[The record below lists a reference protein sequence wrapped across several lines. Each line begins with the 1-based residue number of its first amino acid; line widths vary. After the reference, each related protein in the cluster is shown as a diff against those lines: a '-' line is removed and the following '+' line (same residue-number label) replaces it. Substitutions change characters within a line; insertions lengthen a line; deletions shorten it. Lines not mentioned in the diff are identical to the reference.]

1 MTLVKWMPRHNIY
14 NIFDE
19 VENLFNRSFVN
30 YDNSSFTPIVNAIEN
45 EKEYQ
50 LMIDLPGIDKKEIDI
65 SFCDG
70 VLTVSGERKY
80 LGADRII
87 SEANYGIFKRSFDLS
102 SNIREA
108 KIKASYKNGVL
119 DIIIPKEKIHKPI
132 SSKIE
137 IN

>member
-1 MTLVKWMPRHNIY
+1 MSIVKWMPKHNIY

-19 VENLFNRSFVN
+19 VENMLDRSFVN
-30 YDNSSFTPIVNAIEN
+30 YDNSSFSPIVNAIEN

-70 VLTVSGERKY
+70 FLTVSGERKC
-80 LGADRII
+80 LDGERII
-87 SEANYGIFKRSFDLS
+87 SESNYGIFKRSFELS
-102 SNIREA
+102 SNIRQI
-108 KIKASYKNGVL
+108 KIKASYKDGVL
-119 DIIIPKEKIHKPI
+119 NIIIPKEKIHKPI

>member
-19 VENLFNRSFVN
+19 VENMFDRSFVN
-30 YDNSSFTPIVNAIEN
+30 YDNSSFIPIVNAIEN

-70 VLTVSGERKY
+70 VLTVSGERKC
-80 LGADRII
+80 LDGDRII
-87 SEANYGIFKRSFDLS
+87 SESHYGNFKRSFELS
-102 SNIREA
+102 SNIRQT
-108 KIKASYKNGVL
+108 KIKASYKDGIL
-119 DIIIPKEKIHKPI
+119 DIVIPKEKNQKSI